1 MPVEPK
7 RTGSHEEMFRK
18 TDQGRNSISVTKEDP
33 IRILIAEDQQLI
45 RRAFA
50 TILGLES
57 DISVVA
63 QAADGAEAIEL
74 ARRHRPD
81 IVLMDLQMPR
91 VSGVKATRRIV
102 SELPGTQVV
111 VLTTFDTDDL
121 VFEALGAGA
130 QAYLLKDATETEI
143 LDTIRGVKRGESRL
157 SPNISRKVLE
167 EFRRARPFDAEPTPE
182 WTPLDPLTEREEEI
196 LTLVAQGKSNRNIF
210 DTLFLAEGTV
220 KNYVSR
226 MMEKLGA
233 ASRTEL
239 AVRALKRKRP

>member
-1 MPVEPK
+1 MTAAE
-7 RTGSHEEMFRK
+7 
-18 TDQGRNSISVTKEDP
+18 P

-50 TILGLES
+50 KILELED
-57 DISVVA
+57 DITVVA

-91 VSGVKATRRIV
+91 VGGVQATRRILA
-102 SELPGTQVV
+102 ELASTQIV

-121 VFEALGAGA
+121 VFEAIGAGA
-130 QAYLLKDATETEI
+130 QAYLLKDATEADI
-143 LDTIRGVKRGESRL
+143 LDTIRGVHRGESRL

-167 EFRRARPFDAEPTPE
+167 EFRRARPLDAEPAGAWGASE
-182 WTPLDPLTEREEEI
+182 PLTEREEEV
-196 LTLVAQGKSNRNIF
+196 LALVAQGKSNRDIA
-210 DTLFLAEGTV
+210 DQIFLAEGTV

-226 MMEKLGA
+226 IMEKLGVN
-233 ASRTEL
+233 SRTEL
-239 AVRALKRKRP
+239 AIRALKRKRPTASLWGT

>member
-1 MPVEPK
+1 MPDAVP
-7 RTGSHEEMFRK
+7 
-18 TDQGRNSISVTKEDP
+18 QGDL

-50 TILGLES
+50 KILELEA
-57 DISVVA
+57 DITVVA

-74 ARRHRPD
+74 ARRFRPD

-91 VSGVKATRRIV
+91 VGGVQATRKIV
-102 SELPGTQVV
+102 AELPDTQVV

-121 VFEALGAGA
+121 VFEAIGAGA
-130 QAYLLKDATETEI
+130 QAYLLKDASETEI
-143 LDTIRGVKRGESRL
+143 LDTIRGVRRGESRL

-167 EFRRARPFDAEPTPE
+167 EFRRARPFEAEPSPG
-182 WTPLDPLTEREEEI
+182 WTLSEPLTEREEEI
-196 LTLVAQGKSNRNIF
+196 LTLVAQGKSNRDIA
-210 DTLFLAEGTV
+210 DQIFLAEGTV

-239 AVRALKRKRP
+239 AVRALKRKRAG

>member
-1 MPVEPK
+1 MPDAVP
-7 RTGSHEEMFRK
+7 
-18 TDQGRNSISVTKEDP
+18 QGDR

-50 TILGLES
+50 KILELEA
-57 DISVVA
+57 DITVVA

-91 VSGVKATRRIV
+91 VGGVQATRKIV
-102 SELPGTQVV
+102 AELPDTQVV

-121 VFEALGAGA
+121 VFEAIGAGA
-130 QAYLLKDATETEI
+130 QAYLLKDASEIEI
-143 LDTIRGVKRGESRL
+143 LDTIRGVCRGESRL

-167 EFRRARPFDAEPTPE
+167 EFRRARPFEADPNPG
-182 WTPLDPLTEREEEI
+182 WTLSEPLTEREEEI
-196 LTLVAQGKSNRNIF
+196 LTLVAQGKSNRDIA
-210 DTLFLAEGTV
+210 DQIFLAEGTV

-233 ASRTEL
+233 TSRTEL
-239 AVRALKRKRP
+239 AVRALKRKRAG

>member
-1 MPVEPK
+1 MTSSE
-7 RTGSHEEMFRK
+7 
-18 TDQGRNSISVTKEDP
+18 P

-50 TILGLES
+50 KILELEP
-57 DISVVA
+57 DIEVVA

-91 VSGVKATRRIV
+91 VGGVQAMQRILAERAATQI
-102 SELPGTQVV
+102 V

-121 VFEALGAGA
+121 VFEAIGAGA
-130 QAYLLKDATETEI
+130 QAYLLKDATEADI
-143 LDTIRGVKRGESRL
+143 LDTIRGVHRGESRL

-167 EFRRARPFDAEPTPE
+167 EFRRARPLETEPTAWPVNE
-182 WTPLDPLTEREEEI
+182 PLTEREEEI
-196 LTLVAQGKSNRNIF
+196 LALVAQGKSNRDIA
-210 DTLFLAEGTV
+210 DQIFLAEGTV

-226 MMEKLGA
+226 VMEKLGVN
-233 ASRTEL
+233 SRTEL
-239 AVRALKRKRP
+239 AIRALKRKRA